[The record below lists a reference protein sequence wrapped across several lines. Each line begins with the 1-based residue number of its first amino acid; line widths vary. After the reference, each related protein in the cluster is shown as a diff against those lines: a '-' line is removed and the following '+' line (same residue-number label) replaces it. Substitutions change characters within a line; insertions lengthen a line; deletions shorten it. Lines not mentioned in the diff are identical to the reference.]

1 MEGRAL
7 TKKLNLLNFHFYARL
22 SYFVSLFYLRA
33 YERNIIRDSGNQHPT
48 SGDSV
53 VAVSGTHARAC
64 CTTKSIQSWKFQYL
78 PRPVAVNF
86 QELVTSFFQ
95 FSLL

>member
-7 TKKLNLLNFHFYARL
+7 MKKLNLLNFHFYARL
-22 SYFVSLFYLRA
+22 SYIVSLFYLRA
-33 YERNIIRDSGNQHPT
+33 YERNIYIRDSGNQHPT

-64 CTTKSIQSWKFQYL
+64 YTTKSIQS
-78 PRPVAVNF
+78 
-86 QELVTSFFQ
+86 
-95 FSLL
+95 

>member
-1 MEGRAL
+1 M
-7 TKKLNLLNFHFYARL
+7 KKLNLLNFHFYARL
-22 SYFVSLFYLRA
+22 SYIVSLFYLRA

-64 CTTKSIQSWKFQYL
+64 YTTKSIQKVFK
-78 PRPVAVNF
+78 VGNF
-86 QELVTSFFQ
+86 N
-95 FSLL
+95 